1 MPKNTDLTIEDE
13 EDKIV
18 EVDDDESDTEDT
30 DDGGAMVKLKNEDDQ
45 RQKQA
50 HFANIVDEVDQA
62 DLQDAVTDLLDKVA
76 KDKDARQK
84 RDKLYEEGL
93 RRTGLGDDAP
103 GGAQFTGST
112 KVVHPMLVEACVD
125 FSSRVMK
132 EIFPP
137 GGPVKSKILGEKEK
151 DKVAKAERKTDFMNW
166 QTTEQMPEFRGEL
179 EQLSTQLPL
188 GGAQYLKLMWSAQ
201 YLRPCAEFI
210 PIDDVYLPFAAT
222 NFYSAERKTHVQ
234 YVTEMEYRRRVKC
247 EMYIDV
253 DLGSPEEP
261 EYSKA
266 SIANDKIEGRKD
278 TSYNEDGL
286 RTIFEIYTHLD
297 FGDGVEPYII
307 SIDKTSSKAVA
318 LYRNWEPEDPRHV
331 ELDWIVEFPF
341 VPWRGAYPIGLT
353 HMIGGLS
360 GAATGAL
367 RALLDSAHIQNIPTL
382 LKLKGGPGG
391 QTLNVQ
397 PTEVVELEGGALID
411 DVRKLAMP
419 LPFNGPSPVLF
430 QLLGFVVDAGKGVV
444 QTSFEKLSDANQAQ
458 PVGTTM
464 ALIEQ
469 GMVVFSSIHS
479 RIHSS
484 MSRVF
489 KILHRI
495 NSAYLTIE
503 DIKAQASGLDV
514 KPEDFDGP
522 MDVVPVSDP
531 AIFSETQRFAQ
542 TQALM
547 QRSATMPQ
555 MYDQRK
561 IEQMFLRSLKISAD
575 DVLQPAPGTEDV
587 DPASENVAAAMGTP
601 VYVLPQQDHVAHL
614 KTHLAFLKSPLFGQ
628 NPAIVKTYMFP
639 MATHLRDHLLNYYL
653 SQAHE
658 AVDIA
663 QKKNLI
669 EKEAEQQV
677 GVILKVQE
685 IIEQQLNG
693 FGQELAQIDQAAQ
706 QFKPQPPMPPDS
718 SMQIAQMNAQLQ
730 GQALQQRTQL
740 DQAKMQQAAQLDQAK
755 MQLEQAK
762 MQQASQVEQA
772 KMQQAIQSEQVKLQL
787 EQAKL
792 QLEQAKIQ
800 QDAQQNAQKMAEDA
814 QKTMLREQAENER
827 TKIELQTRYQ
837 MNTDDNN
844 TALRLAATELATG
857 EKFAVSTGTGINPG
871 A

>member
-1 MPKNTDLTIEDE
+1 MPNNTDLTIEDD
-13 EDKIV
+13 EDEIV

-50 HFANIVDEVDQA
+50 HFANIADEVDQG

-188 GGAQYLKLMWSAQ
+188 GGAQYLKMMWSTQ

-234 YVTEMEYRRRVKC
+234 YVTEMEYQRRVRSG
-247 EMYIDV
+247 MYIDV
-253 DLGSPEEP
+253 DLGSPEQP
-261 EYSKA
+261 DFSKA

-307 SIDKTSSKAVA
+307 SIDKTSGKAVS
-318 LYRNWEPEDPRHV
+318 LYRNWEPEDERRV

-542 TQALM
+542 VQALM

-575 DVLQPAPGTEDV
+575 DVLQPAPGTEDI
-587 DPASENVAAAMGTP
+587 DPVSENVAAVMGTP
-601 VYVLPQQDHVAHL
+601 VYVLPRQDHIAHL

-653 SQAHE
+653 TEAHE
-658 AVDIA
+658 AVDVA
-663 QKKNLI
+663 QKKDLI

-677 GVILKVQE
+677 GVILKVQQ
-685 IIEQQLNG
+685 IIEQQLGG
-693 FGQELAQIDQAAQ
+693 FAQELAQIDQAAQ

-740 DQAKMQQAAQLDQAK
+740 DQAKMQQAAQA
-755 MQLEQAK
+755 EQAK
-762 MQQASQVEQA
+762 MQQTVQAEQT
-772 KMQQAIQSEQVKLQL
+772 KLQL

-792 QLEQAKIQ
+792 QLEQTKVQ
-800 QDAQQNAQKMAEDA
+800 QDAQQNAQQVAADA
-814 QKTMLREQAENER
+814 QQTMLKEQAENER
-827 TKIELQTRYQ
+827 SKADLQTRYQ

-844 TALRLAATELATG
+844 TALRLAAAELASG
-857 EKFAVSTGTGINPG
+857 EKFAVSTGTGVNPG
-871 A
+871 V